1 MLVNV
6 FRFCFQESVRY
17 IVAYYFIRHIFQTVT
32 RRIFHRLGYGYDC
45 ATKVELENVLDTG
58 CRPNQIVYANPYK
71 QISHL
76 PSKYLVYLILSRF
89 TVNLTKDS
97 KCEKVGT

>member
-1 MLVNV
+1 MEYFN
-6 FRFCFQESVRY
+6 FARMCFPILFSRIY

-58 CRPNQIVYANPYK
+58 CKPNQIVYANPYK

-76 PSKYLVYLILSRF
+76 PSKYLVYLILSLHRESDQRF
-89 TVNLTKDS
+89 KM
-97 KCEKVGT
+97 

>member
-1 MLVNV
+1 MFVNI
-6 FRFCFQESVRY
+6 FRFCLQES
-17 IVAYYFIRHIFQTVT
+17 ISLHIILSVTSLFQTVT

-58 CRPNQIVYANPYK
+58 CKPNQIVYANPYK